1 MLIKNSSFSY
11 NLFIFFYSTSSLPA
25 RIEKARIDSA
35 SASLGDSAVR
45 PAGTVEDEYEKYEIS
60 KVRQSDDKTKLF
72 FYKKNGDIFEEE
84 TLDIPPEVEKW
95 QINGSTATWWIADR
109 YKVTVDKKTGRI
121 NDPNDYAREYGNPRY
136 IFELAKNV
144 INIAIKTVAILD
156 ELNKLQVE
164 I

>member
-1 MLIKNSSFSY
+1 MEDYATF
-11 NLFIFFYSTSSLPA
+11 
-25 RIEKARIDSA
+25 EKISR
-35 SASLGDSAVR
+35 
-45 PAGTVEDEYEKYEIS
+45 AGRDLAELHLHFEPESNVENVTEADYEKYYIKKVEES
-60 KVRQSDDKTKLF
+60 KDKRELLF
-72 FYKKNGDIFEEE
+72 FDRANNVFER
-84 TLDIPPEVEKW
+84 LPIPPEVDKW

>member
-45 PAGTVEDEYEKYEIS
+45 PAGTAEQYEKYEIS

-121 NDPNDYAREYGNPRY
+121 NDPNDYAREYGKPRY
-136 IFELAKNV
+136 IIELAENV
-144 INIAIKTVAILD
+144 IKIAIRIVAIL
-156 ELNKLQVE
+156 N
-164 I
+164 